1 MKKTAMILIMFL
13 LSSGTAAQ
21 AAFFDKEKAP
31 AASNPAPAPA
41 PPPSGPTF
49 EQMMN
54 QLSVNSMLWG
64 QLNQEDKKKALD
76 AVIGL
81 YKVRDNIA
89 ILNSADFY
97 SRRVDETIA
106 GDPGVANLDLPQI
119 VKILAVMEYDFYNGQ
134 NKEELAKKTL
144 GDKMYEAN
152 RLRKMQAGM
161 QAGR

>member
-1 MKKTAMILIMFL
+1 MILIMLL

-21 AAFFDKEKAP
+21 AAFFDKDKAPAP

-41 PPPSGPTF
+41 APPAGPTF

-54 QLSVNSMLWG
+54 QLSVNSLLWG
-64 QLNQEDKKKALD
+64 QLNQEDKKKAVD

-97 SRRVDETIA
+97 ARRVDETIA

-119 VKILAVMEYDFYNGQ
+119 IKILTVMEYDFYNGQ